1 MEKNEG
7 LLVFGGMARWD
18 GLDLFGP
25 NYTSVA
31 YRRKGEIHIKIKP
44 SVLRRPTTPA
54 VQRVSRWPVIRS
66 FFLWGR
72 VFAQVFGSIWSLLF
86 FAATL
91 AVLWLFVSLMQL
103 GSGVGAV
110 GGIFAF
116 FAAFPILPVLLL
128 FFAAMK
134 LTPIGRY
141 HGAEHK
147 AVAAYETYGE
157 VTLQNAR
164 NSSRIH
170 PRCGTNIL
178 LYIILAPL
186 LDPLIAW
193 WGYAILQFILIS
205 EAWFVFGKTRPSIAV
220 GNFLQRYFTT
230 TEPRRSQLEVAVEAI
245 NRLLRAEEGG
255 GVTLLGAGCE
265 GGTLTN
271 HSQSCTSTGLFGEE
285 TVTCSGSAGSVRG
298 SVGFEFGGGDEG
310 VDGADPPSAPPSA
323 GGGGG

>member
-1 MEKNEG
+1 VAKDVAMEKNEG
-7 LLVFGGMARWD
+7 RLLFGGMARWD

-31 YRRKGEIHIKIKP
+31 YRRKGEIHIKIEP
-44 SVLRRPTTPA
+44 SVLRRPTNPA

-72 VFAQVFGSIWSLLF
+72 VLAQVFGSIWSLLF

-91 AVLWLFVSLMQL
+91 AVLWLFVSLMQF
-103 GSGVGAV
+103 GSGVGTLGSV
-110 GGIFAF
+110 LAF
-116 FAAFPILPVLLL
+116 FAAFPILPILLI

-134 LTPIGRY
+134 FTPIGRY

-147 AVAAYETYGE
+147 AVAAYERYGE

-178 LYIILAPL
+178 LYIILAAL

-205 EAWFVFGKTRPSIAV
+205 EAWFIFGQTRPSIAV
-220 GNFLQRYFTT
+220 GNFLQRYLTT
-230 TEPRRSQLEVAVEAI
+230 TEPRRYQLEVAVESL
-245 NRLLRAEEGG
+245 NRLLQAEE
-255 GVTLLGAGCE
+255 E
-265 GGTLTN
+265 R
-271 HSQSCTSTGLFGEE
+271 EI
-285 TVTCSGSAGSVRG
+285 
-298 SVGFEFGGGDEG
+298 DEAAIR
-310 VDGADPPSAPPSA
+310 VKAKY
-323 GGGGG
+323 